1 MRVLYAILH
10 FFFYVLSLIPL
21 RILYLLSD
29 LLTFLIYHVFK
40 YRRSVVMENLS
51 IAFPEKSEQERKK
64 IAKAFYSNVADSLV
78 ETFKMISASDRLI
91 EKMFRFDPVML
102 EPFLKTDKK
111 IQIHAMHNFN
121 WEVVNLGI
129 SKNFKLPF
137 LGVYQPLKNEFFE
150 KLFSSIRARYGTV
163 LIPATDFK
171 NNFLPYQDKQ
181 YIIALVADQNPK
193 RIAQAWWVDFF
204 GKPTAFTQGP
214 EKAARLSNNRIVF
227 GTFFKLKRGV
237 YSFSAEVITDDAA
250 SMMPVELTL
259 KYVDFLDSCI
269 RDRPDNYLWS
279 HRRWKH
285 PYNEAFAS
293 LRLIS
298 ADR

>member
-1 MRVLYAILH
+1 MQGLLYY
-10 FFFYVLSLIPL
+10 FFYILSLIPL
-21 RILYLLSD
+21 RVLYLFSD
-29 LLTFLIYHVFK
+29 LVTFLIYHVFQ
-40 YRRSVVMENLS
+40 YRRSVVMENLF
-51 IAFPEKSEQERKK
+51 IAFPEKSDKERKK
-64 IAKAFYSNVADSLV
+64 IAKNFYQNIADSLV

-91 EKMFRFDPVML
+91 EKMFRFEPAML

-150 KLFSSIRARYGTV
+150 MLFSKIRSRYGTV

-193 RIAQAWWVDFF
+193 RIAHAWWVDFF
-204 GKPTAFTQGP
+204 GRPTAFTQGP
-214 EKAARLSNNRIVF
+214 EKSARLSNNRIVF

-237 YSFSAEVITDDAA
+237 YSFSTEVITDDPA
-250 SMMPVELTL
+250 SLKPGELTL
-259 KYVDFLDSCI
+259 KYVDYVQRSI
-269 RDRPDNYLWS
+269 RERPDNYLWS

-285 PYNEAFAS
+285 AYNEAFAS

>member
-1 MRVLYAILH
+1 MRFIHVIVH
-10 FFFYVLSLIPL
+10 VFFYMISLIPL
-21 RILYLLSD
+21 RALYVMSD
-29 LLTFLIYHVFK
+29 CMTFLFYHVLK
-40 YRRSVVMENLS
+40 YRRSIVMENLQ
-51 IAFPEKSEQERKK
+51 IAFPEKSEIERKK
-64 IAKAFYSNVADSLV
+64 IARDFYQNISDGLV
-78 ETFKMISASDRLI
+78 ETFKMLSANDRMI
-91 EKMFRFDPVML
+91 EKMFIVDHAVL
-102 EPFLKTDKK
+102 ATLLDTDKK

-129 SKNFKLPF
+129 AKNFKLPF
-137 LGVYQPLKNEFFE
+137 LGVYQPLKNPYFE
-150 KLFSSIRARYGTV
+150 KLFSKIRSRYGTV

-193 RIAQAWWVDFF
+193 RIANAWWVDFF

-214 EKAARLSNNRIVF
+214 EKAAQLSNNRIIF

-237 YSFSAEVITDDAA
+237 YSFSAEVVTDDPA
-250 SMMPVELTL
+250 SMKPGELTL
-259 KYVDFLDSCI
+259 KYVDYVQRAI
-269 RDRPDNYLWS
+269 RERPANYLWS

-285 PYNEAFAS
+285 NYNEAFAS

-298 ADR
+298 TDR